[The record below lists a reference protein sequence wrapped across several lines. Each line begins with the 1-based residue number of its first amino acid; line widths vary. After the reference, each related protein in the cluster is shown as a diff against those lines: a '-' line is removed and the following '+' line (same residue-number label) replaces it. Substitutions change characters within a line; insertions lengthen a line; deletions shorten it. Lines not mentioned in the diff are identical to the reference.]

1 MKQVAEFLES
11 FVIIALVLAGI
22 SGLSYKLLGEEG
34 WLESMIGNIWDLD
47 TQYSLIAIPLLIAA
61 IILFNMWRGNRVI
74 HSKSSKLPDI
84 ILYGL
89 FATGVYFIGRYVLTG
104 SI

>member
-1 MKQVAEFLES
+1 MKQVVEFLES

-22 SGLSYKLLGEEG
+22 SGLSYSLLREEG
-34 WLESMIGNIWDLD
+34 WLETVIGNIWDLD
-47 TQYSLIAIPLLIAA
+47 TQYSMIAIPLLIAA
-61 IILFNMWRGNRVI
+61 AILFNLWRGNRVI

-89 FATGVYFIGRYVLTG
+89 FAAGMYFIGRYVLTG
-104 SI
+104 TV